1 MSTAAERSA
10 RRRATLGLI
19 RVEVEVRSACAA
31 HAIRRLAREDRAAA
45 DRAPPPGPVGSSGDG
60 AAGRVDQAALLSKT
74 IAELIG
80 PAPSTA
86 LIKRALGMAA
96 ILSDAAMRDRT
107 LSGGEA
113 I

>member
-31 HAIRRLAREDRAAA
+31 NAIRRLAREDRAAGH
-45 DRAPPPGPVGSSGDG
+45 RVPPSGPVLSSGDED
-60 AAGRVDQAALLSKT
+60 AGRMDQAALLSKT

-80 PAPSTA
+80 PAPSPA

-96 ILSDAAMRDRT
+96 ILSDAAMRERA
-107 LSGGEA
+107 LYGGETV
-113 I
+113 